1 VSQIVARLM
10 RVFLLPVRLL
20 RLVGRAMATVV
31 QPLLSRVDS
40 SGSLS
45 SLIDSLSSSMA
56 SQRGLPLIVG
66 TGILVLSLVTHAIV
80 LVALVST
87 DAYDRNLYWLCIPFS
102 LLHIGVLAGFTGAM
116 LATPLGQS
124 YRDK

>member
-1 VSQIVARLM
+1 VNQIAARLM

-20 RLVGRAMATVV
+20 RLVGRAMATVLR
-31 QPLLSRVDS
+31 PLLARVDS

-56 SQRGLPLIVG
+56 SQRGLPLVVG
-66 TGILVLSLVTHAIV
+66 TGILVLSLVTTAIV
-80 LVALVST
+80 LVALVAT
-87 DAYDRNLYWLCIPFS
+87 DAYDRNLYLLCIPFS

>member
-1 VSQIVARLM
+1 
-10 RVFLLPVRLL
+10 
-20 RLVGRAMATVV
+20 MATLFR
-31 QPLLSRVDS
+31 PLLARVDS

-45 SLIDSLSSSMA
+45 NLIDSLSSSMA

-66 TGILVLSLVTHAIV
+66 TGILVLSLVTTAIV

-87 DAYDRNLYWLCIPFS
+87 DAYDRNLYLLCIPFS